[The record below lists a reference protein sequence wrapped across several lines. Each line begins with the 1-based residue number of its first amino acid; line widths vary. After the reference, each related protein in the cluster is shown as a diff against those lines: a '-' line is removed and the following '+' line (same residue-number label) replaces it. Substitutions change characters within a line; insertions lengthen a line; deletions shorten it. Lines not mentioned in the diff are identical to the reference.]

1 MSFWVSRLGQIIAC
15 LSCVVGGFNSSIAV
29 LGTLLGVWF
38 GRCGVI
44 ERCGLGVLSSFLPLW
59 LRSPP
64 VFGVRVSSISVWLAW
79 LRVSLLGVGVCGLGE
94 Q

>member
-1 MSFWVSRLGQIIAC
+1 MSFGVSRLGQIIAC

-44 ERCGLGVLSSFLPLW
+44 ERCSLGVLSSFLPPLVV
-59 LRSPP
+59 LSAC
-64 VFGVRVSSISVWLAW
+64 FGVRVSSISVWLAW
-79 LRVSLLGVGVCGLGE
+79 LRVSLLGGGVCGLGE
-94 Q
+94 